1 MRAST
6 NYKYREIAGEYYL
19 IPVGTA
25 AEKSKDPIQLSETAA
40 WIWRHI
46 DEKDCPSLEVL
57 AEKMTDD
64 YEVTLTQARISVQQF
79 LTALKERGLLEQ

>member
-6 NYKYREIAGEYYL
+6 YYKYREIAGEYYL

-25 AEKSKDPIQLSETAA
+25 ADKSRDPIQLSETAA
-40 WIWRHI
+40 WIWRQI
-46 DEKDCPSLEVL
+46 TKKECLSLEAL
-57 AEKMTDD
+57 AEEMTDD
-64 YEVTLTQARISVQQF
+64 YEVTLTQAGIAIQQF